1 MPDYLYAPNAWR
13 NDIELDC
20 EQIKEGGE
28 FFARH
33 SGQAVKPNESTF
45 EWVANFDPDK
55 LLERELPL
63 PLDVL
68 PVEPKSYYFKALSA
82 TDMQKIDREVS
93 AKIERVFERTKAL
106 MAQEAARQQA
116 QAQAQAQ
123 NEGTAPAEGTNSADG
138 TAPGDGT
145 APAEGTTSADG
156 TMSGS
161 GKMPD
166 VQFNLGL
173 TQPDVMESL
182 VAPFEAPK
190 PQEMT
195 ISSEGNDL
203 TLLDEELADFDL
215 SELSVV
221 TPEVAERFAQ
231 LLINEGVDLWDIDA
245 VGDMLIKL
253 RLRHLMNE
261 GYTAAELAKMLE
273 EGAISFDQEVAL
285 SDILANNA
293 QFYTE
298 NAINAGSKEQ
308 KVPKEPKEQK
318 GPKDQPK

>member
-1 MPDYLYAPNAWR
+1 
-13 NDIELDC
+13 
-20 EQIKEGGE
+20 
-28 FFARH
+28 
-33 SGQAVKPNESTF
+33 
-45 EWVANFDPDK
+45 
-55 LLERELPL
+55 
-63 PLDVL
+63 
-68 PVEPKSYYFKALSA
+68 
-82 TDMQKIDREVS
+82 
-93 AKIERVFERTKAL
+93 
-106 MAQEAARQQA
+106 
-116 QAQAQAQ
+116 
-123 NEGTAPAEGTNSADG
+123 
-138 TAPGDGT
+138 
-145 APAEGTTSADG
+145 
-156 TMSGS
+156 MSGS

-173 TQPDVMESL
+173 TQLDVMEPL

-261 GYTAAELAKMLE
+261 GYTATELAKMLE

-298 NAINAGSKEQ
+298 NAINAGNKEQ
-308 KVPKEPKEQK
+308 KGPKEPKEPKEQK